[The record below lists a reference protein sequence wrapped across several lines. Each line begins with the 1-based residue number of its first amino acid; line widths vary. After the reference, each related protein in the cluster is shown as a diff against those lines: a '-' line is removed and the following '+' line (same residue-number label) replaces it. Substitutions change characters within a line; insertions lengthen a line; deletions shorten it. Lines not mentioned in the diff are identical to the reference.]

1 MNFDYMAEQ
10 ELQDLIDGCKR
21 QDRQSQKLLYQSLY
35 GYGMKICLR
44 FTSNQHEAA
53 EVLNDAFFKVFT
65 NIDSYNEQWSFKP
78 WLGKI
83 VYHAAI
89 DYYRSG
95 LRWSTME
102 KLEKSEPVIQEA
114 SVEQKLSYD
123 DLLRLVQ
130 RLPPGYRMVFNLY
143 AVDGYSHEEI
153 GEMMGISAST
163 SRSNLYKARL
173 KLQQM
178 LAQPS
183 SLIVLLILKYQSG
196 VSSLRPPRSVIHSKL
211 RHQ

>member
-1 MNFDYMAEQ
+1 MAEQ
-10 ELQDLIDGCKR
+10 ELQHLIDGCKR

-44 FTSNQHEAA
+44 FTNDQLEAS
-53 EVLNDAFFKVFT
+53 EVLNDGFFKVFT
-65 NIDSYNEQWSFKP
+65 NIESYNEQWPFKP
-78 WLGKI
+78 WLSKI
-83 VYHAAI
+83 IYHAAI

-114 SVEQKLSYD
+114 TVEQKLSYE
-123 DLLRLVQ
+123 DLLGMVQ
-130 RLPPGYRMVFNLY
+130 RLPPVYRMVFNLY

-153 GEMMGISAST
+153 SEMMGISAST

-183 SLIVLLILKYQSG
+183 SLIVLLILKCQSG
-196 VSSLRPPRSVIHSKL
+196 ISSFRSPRRVIHSKF
-211 RHQ
+211 RRR